1 MRSSLTLSGGEE
13 GAFSGNCFI
22 VWYLSRSG
30 SSKGGVGLEGMMPRR
45 EGRKEEEKNIPEKGN
60 VC

>member
-1 MRSSLTLSGGEE
+1 MLGGGED